1 MALAANLRYLMGVRK
16 VNTYGFPGVC
26 QATISRCLSGQT
38 MPRRGTL
45 ENMAKALQCDVSDLL
60 GEDLPTHIR
69 QWPPNKDTCERKLME
84 HLQPAI
90 KPQPLEADLENN
102 MEVIN
107 RLKTI
112 EPQPPKADTM
122 PVPATVPLEDLYAL
136 FEACVDDYGPTE
148 IFAQFGKQ
156 VYQLMAESKGG
167 TK

>member
-16 VNTYGFPGVC
+16 LNTYSFTEVSP
-26 QATISRCLSGQT
+26 ATVYRCLSGQS

-60 GEDLPTHIR
+60 GENLPTHIR
-69 QWPPNKDTCERKLME
+69 QWPPDKDTCERKLME

-90 KPQPLEADLENN
+90 KPQSLEADLENN

-112 EPQPPKADTM
+112 KPQPPKADIM
-122 PVPATVPLEDLYAL
+122 PVPATVPLQDLYAL

-148 IFAQFGKQ
+148 IFA
-156 VYQLMAESKGG
+156 
-167 TK
+167 